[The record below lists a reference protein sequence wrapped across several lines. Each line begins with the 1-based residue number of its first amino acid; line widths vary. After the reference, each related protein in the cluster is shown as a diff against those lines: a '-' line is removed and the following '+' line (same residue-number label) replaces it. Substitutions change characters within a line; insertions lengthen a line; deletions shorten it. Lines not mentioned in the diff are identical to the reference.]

1 MGDLHRHFRY
11 LDIYHNR
18 CVCVLTITLKIQHTM
33 LQFMIMGTLKTQ
45 KQIES
50 CKVCIFQVLIPQV
63 EIIYSCKV
71 KAWVR

>member
-18 CVCVLTITLKIQHTM
+18 CVCVDNNIENPTYHAK
-33 LQFMIMGTLKTQ
+33 FMIMGTLKTQ

-63 EIIYSCKV
+63 EIIHSCKV